1 MDPSKLAKSFR
12 VKTPKRFRLLDWDP
26 AETAGLEKA
35 AAQALVDERL
45 RRLAGLQERLYA
57 QNSWSVLIVLQ
68 GVDAAGKDSA
78 IKRVMSGL
86 NPQGCIV
93 HPFKAPT
100 SEELNHN
107 FLWLSSKR
115 LPPRG
120 DIGLFNR
127 SYYEE
132 VLIVRVHRELLEKQ
146 KLPRRLVT
154 DKIWNQRFDDI
165 NAFERHL
172 THNGT
177 VVIKFHL
184 RISKEEQKRRLL
196 ARLDDPTKRWKF
208 STNDITERKLWDDY
222 MAAYEDM
229 IRHTSTPE
237 SPWYVVPADK
247 KWFARLAIACVV
259 VDVLDQLDLQYPR
272 LGRSALQELKRLRAA
287 LDAEEDA

>member
-100 SEELNHN
+100 GEELNHN

>member
-287 LDAEEDA
+287 LEAEEDA

>member
-1 MDPSKLAKSFR
+1 MDPSKVAKSFR

-26 AETAGLEKA
+26 AEPAGLEKA

-100 SEELNHN
+100 GEELNHN

-120 DIGLFNR
+120 EIGLFNR

-172 THNGT
+172 TRNGT

-196 ARLDDPTKRWKF
+196 ARLNDPTKRWKF

-272 LGRSALQELKRLRAA
+272 LGRAALQELKRLRAA
-287 LDAEEDA
+287 LEAEEDA

>member
-68 GVDAAGKDSA
+68 GIDAAGKDSA

-100 SEELNHN
+100 GQELNHN

-154 DKIWNQRFDDI
+154 DEIWNQRFDDI

-172 THNGT
+172 TRNGT

-196 ARLDDPTKRWKF
+196 ARLDDPTKRWKLPP
-208 STNDITERKLWDDY
+208 TTCGRKLWDDY
-222 MAAYEDM
+222 MACLRGHD
-229 IRHTSTPE
+229 
-237 SPWYVVPADK
+237 SPYKYARVSIVRCPCRQEMVCAPGDSLRDRRRARPA
-247 KWFARLAIACVV
+247 
-259 VDVLDQLDLQYPR
+259 
-272 LGRSALQELKRLRAA
+272 
-287 LDAEEDA
+287 